1 MKELRFEYCEIC
13 KKMHLVVDDKAPKTM
28 CCGQPMKVLTA
39 NTVDAA
45 KEKHVPAVELSE
57 NEIRVHVGSVTHPMT
72 EEHHIAF
79 IAVLFED
86 GSYAL
91 KNLDHTGEPTAVF
104 PIGDVKPV
112 AAYEYCNLHGLWK
125 AEF

>member
-45 KEKHVPAVELSE
+45 QEKHVPAVELGE
-57 NEIRVHVGSVTHPMT
+57 KELKVHVGSVTHPMT
-72 EEHHIAF
+72 EEHHI
-79 IAVLFED
+79 
-86 GSYAL
+86 AL

-104 PIGDVKPV
+104 PIGEVKPV
-112 AAYEYCNLHGLWK
+112 AAYEFCNLHGLWK
-125 AEF
+125 AEI